1 MDSTSVAEALG
12 FADRGRGFARPPVDA
27 FSRPSARGLRRRK
40 EPSAPS
46 VLASEGR
53 SSCPRLL
60 AALSSRSPP
69 PQGTVGRLRWVCRTR
84 SSNFTSAMAES
95 SRRQIAIRYGIRSS
109 NVGLLDCTLQFIIV
123 AVPFR
128 SNRETLNANLT
139 SLQAGPF

>member
-46 VLASEGR
+46 GQASEGR

-69 PQGTVGRLRWVCRTR
+69 PQGTVARLRRV
-84 SSNFTSAMAES
+84 
-95 SRRQIAIRYGIRSS
+95 
-109 NVGLLDCTLQFIIV
+109 
-123 AVPFR
+123 
-128 SNRETLNANLT
+128 
-139 SLQAGPF
+139 